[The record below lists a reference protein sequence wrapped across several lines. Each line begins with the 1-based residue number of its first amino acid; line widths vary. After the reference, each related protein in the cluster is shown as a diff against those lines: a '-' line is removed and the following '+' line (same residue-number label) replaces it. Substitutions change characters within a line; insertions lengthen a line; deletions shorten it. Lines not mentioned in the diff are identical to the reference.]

1 MKLTFELSM
10 LNWEDSAFSAHQAV
24 CTQFASYGLRGAI
37 HTHAPEATSSFL
49 AKLGNGSAPVFI
61 QRNRVEPSTQLVL
74 AKFKLPPDVIALVP
88 MRNVVLFPH
97 VLTPITVGRAKSIAA
112 VEYALNS
119 SAQIGIV
126 LQKDPAIDDPN
137 VDELFGMGTI
147 VNIVRHLSSADG
159 LSHAVCQGVERFG
172 IEEVIEDY
180 PFLAARIRR
189 AGDPAEVSTEAEALG
204 MQLRE
209 RTIEI
214 LSLLPGV
221 PAELAHALQAT
232 RAPSQLA
239 DIVASLLDTEVNE
252 KQMLLEMVS
261 TEERLRKVLEILSR
275 RIEVLRLSQEIG
287 ARTKENLED
296 RERKFLLREQLK
308 TIQKELGESDSDDQ
322 EIEQLGEA
330 IGKAGMPDEIET
342 QARKELQRL
351 QRMPPAS
358 SEYSMLHT
366 YLEWMVEL
374 PWRLPEDLPIDL
386 KAARAILDA
395 DHFGLERVKQRIVEF
410 LAVQKLKPQGR
421 APILCFVGPPGVGK
435 TSLGQ
440 SIARAL
446 QRPFVRVSLG
456 GVHDE
461 AEMRGHRRTYIG
473 AMPGNIV
480 QSLRKAGA
488 RNCVMMLDEVDK
500 MSASLH
506 GDPSAALLEVL
517 DPEQNST
524 FRDNYL
530 GVPFDLSRVIFI
542 ATANVIDNVPP
553 PVRDRMEI
561 IDLPGYTREEKL
573 QIALRY
579 LIGRQREA
587 NGLKEEQ
594 CTITVE
600 AIDSIIANYTREAGV
615 RQLEREIGR
624 AMRHAAMRVADGDCL
639 QVSVDGE
646 DLEAILGPAKF
657 EHEIGL
663 RASLPGVATGLAWT
677 PVGGDILFIE
687 ATRVRGTGRL
697 ILTGQLGDV
706 MKESAQ
712 AALTLVKGRSDDL
725 RIPLMAF
732 EGIDVHVHVP
742 AGAIPKDGPSAG
754 VAMFVALAS
763 LFADRPVHHDL
774 AMTGEIS
781 LRGLVL
787 PVGGIKEKVLAAQR
801 AGLRKVLLPVRNQKD
816 LHEVP
821 EATKATLQFVFL
833 ETVDDAIEASLGP
846 RISVHSGSEF
856 KLA

>member
-1 MKLTFELSM
+1 MGELIVARHE
-10 LNWEDSAFSAHQAV
+10 L
-24 CTQFASYGLRGAI
+24 
-37 HTHAPEATSSFL
+37 PE
-49 AKLGNGSAPVFI
+49 N
-61 QRNRVEPSTQLVL
+61 
-74 AKFKLPPDVIALVP
+74 VIALVP

-97 VLTPITVGRAKSIAA
+97 VLTAVTVGRAKSIAA
-112 VEYALNS
+112 VEHALHSN
-119 SAQIGIV
+119 APLGIV
-126 LQKDPAIDDPN
+126 LQRDPAVDDPGL
-137 VDELFGMGTI
+137 DALFNMGTVI
-147 VNIVRHLSSADG
+147 SIVRHLASTDG
-159 LSHAVCQGVERFG
+159 LRHAVCQGIDRFS
-172 IEEVIEDY
+172 IEELVEGY

-189 AGDPAEVSTEAEALG
+189 IAEPAEVSTEAEALA

-209 RTIEI
+209 RAVEI

-221 PAELAHALQAT
+221 PAELAHALQAA
-232 RAPSQLA
+232 RAPSHLA

-252 KQMLLEMVS
+252 KQILLETIS
-261 TEERLRKVLEILSR
+261 TEERLRKVLQILSR
-275 RIEVLRLSQEIG
+275 RIEVLRLSHEIG
-287 ARTKENLED
+287 ERTKEQLED

-308 TIQKELGESDSDDQ
+308 TIQKELGETEGEDQ
-322 EIEQLGEA
+322 EIAELSDA
-330 IGKAGMPDEIET
+330 IDKAGMPEEIEA

-366 YLEWMVEL
+366 YLEWMTEL
-374 PWRLPEDLPIDL
+374 PWRLPDDPPIDL
-386 KAARAILDA
+386 EAARQILEA

-530 GVPFDLSRVIFI
+530 GVPFDLSRVVFI
-542 ATANVIDNVPP
+542 ATANVIDSVPP

-579 LIGRQREA
+579 LVDRQREA
-587 NGLKEEQ
+587 NGLKEGQ
-594 CTITVE
+594 CEITVGALE
-600 AIDSIIANYTREAGV
+600 SIIANYTREAGV
-615 RQLEREIGR
+615 RQFEREIGR
-624 AMRHAAMRVADGDCL
+624 VMRHAAMRVAENA
-639 QVSVDGE
+639 QVQVRVDAP
-646 DLEAILGPAKF
+646 DLDAILGPAKF

-687 ATRVRGTGRL
+687 ATRVSGRGQL
-697 ILTGQLGDV
+697 ILTGQLGGV

-712 AALTLVKGRSDDL
+712 AALTLLKARADDL
-725 RIPLMAF
+725 NISAAMF
-732 EGIDVHVHVP
+732 DHIDVHVHVP

-763 LFADRPVHHDL
+763 LFTDRPVHHDV

-781 LRGLVL
+781 LRGMVL

-801 AGLRKVLLPVRNQKD
+801 AGLRAVLLPTRNEKD
-816 LHEVP
+816 LREVP
-821 EATKATLQFVFL
+821 EAARASLQFIFL
-833 ETVDDAIEASLGP
+833 ETVDDAIQASLGQ
-846 RISVHSGSEF
+846 RGARRAGSEF
-856 KLA
+856 KLV

>member
-1 MKLTFELSM
+1 MEQPAVTKFELP
-10 LNWEDSAFSAHQAV
+10 
-24 CTQFASYGLRGAI
+24 R
-37 HTHAPEATSSFL
+37 
-49 AKLGNGSAPVFI
+49 
-61 QRNRVEPSTQLVL
+61 
-74 AKFKLPPDVIALVP
+74 DVIALVP

-97 VLTPITVGRAKSIAA
+97 VLMPITVGRIKSIAA
-112 VEYALNS
+112 VEHALQSNTPV
-119 SAQIGIV
+119 GIV
-126 LQKDPAIDDPN
+126 LQKDAAVDDPGFDALCAIGTVAN
-137 VDELFGMGTI
+137 V
-147 VNIVRHLSSADG
+147 VRHLTSTEG
-159 LSHAVCQGVERFG
+159 LRHAVCQGMERFR
-172 IEEVIEDY
+172 IEELVEGY
-180 PFLAARIRR
+180 PFLAARVTRID
-189 AGDPAEVSTEAEALG
+189 GSELVSTEAEALA

-209 RTIEI
+209 RAVEI

-232 RAPSQLA
+232 RAPSHLA
-239 DIVASLLDTEVNE
+239 DITASLLDTEVNE
-252 KQMLLEMVS
+252 KQMLLETAS
-261 TEERLRKVLEILSR
+261 TEERLRKVLQILSR

-287 ARTKENLED
+287 ERTKEQLED

-308 TIQKELGESDSDDQ
+308 TIQKELGESDGNDQ
-322 EIEQLGEA
+322 EIAQLSEA
-330 IGKAGMPDEIET
+330 IGNAGMPDEIEA

-351 QRMPPAS
+351 QRMPGAS
-358 SEYSMLHT
+358 SEYAMLHT
-366 YLEWMVEL
+366 YLEWMTEL
-374 PWRLPEDLPIDL
+374 PWRLAADAPINLD
-386 KAARAILDA
+386 AARQILET
-395 DHFGLERVKQRIVEF
+395 DHFGLDRVKQRIVEF

-480 QSLRKAGA
+480 QSLRKASA

-561 IDLPGYTREEKL
+561 IDLPGYTQEEKL

-579 LIGRQREA
+579 LVCRQREA

-594 CTITVE
+594 CEITVE
-600 AIDSIIANYTREAGV
+600 ALNGIIANYTREAGV

-624 AMRHAAMRVADGDCL
+624 VMRHAAMRIAGDESLRVHVDAADLD
-639 QVSVDGE
+639 
-646 DLEAILGPAKF
+646 AILGAAKF

-663 RASLPGVATGLAWT
+663 RTSLPGVATGLAWT

-687 ATRVRGTGRL
+687 ATRVSGSGRL

-712 AALTLVKGRSDDL
+712 AALTLVKARAGDL
-725 RIPLMAF
+725 NIPASTF
-732 EGIDVHVHVP
+732 DGIDVHVHVP

-763 LFADRPVHHDL
+763 LFSDRPVHHDV

-801 AGLRKVLLPVRNQKD
+801 AGLRRVLLPSRNQKD
-816 LHEVP
+816 LRDVP
-821 EATKATLQFVFL
+821 EAARAALQFVLL
-833 ETVDDAIEASLGP
+833 ETADDAIEASLGQRGMGRP
-846 RISVHSGSEF
+846 RSEF
-856 KLA
+856 KLV

>member
-1 MKLTFELSM
+1 MGELIV
-10 LNWEDSAFSAHQAV
+10 AK
-24 CTQFASYGLRGAI
+24 
-37 HTHAPEATSSFL
+37 PE
-49 AKLGNGSAPVFI
+49 
-61 QRNRVEPSTQLVL
+61 
-74 AKFKLPPDVIALVP
+74 LPQDVIALIP

-97 VLTPITVGRAKSIAA
+97 VLTAITVGRAKSIAA
-112 VEYALNS
+112 LEHALDPKRPL
-119 SAQIGIV
+119 GII
-126 LQKDPAIDDPN
+126 LQKDPA
-137 VDELFGMGTI
+137 VDEPGRDALFNVGTV
-147 VNIVRHLSSADG
+147 VNVVRHLASPDG
-159 LSHAVCQGVERFG
+159 LRHAVCQGLSRFS
-172 IEEVIEDY
+172 IEEMIEDY
-180 PFLAARIRR
+180 PFLAARVRLIMEP
-189 AGDPAEVSTEAEALG
+189 DEVSTEAEALA

-209 RTIEI
+209 RTVEI

-232 RAPSQLA
+232 RAPSHLA
-239 DIVASLLDTEVNE
+239 DIAASLLDTEVAE
-252 KQMLLEMVS
+252 KQMLLETVS
-261 TEERLRKVLEILSR
+261 TEERLRKVLQILSR

-287 ARTKENLED
+287 ERTKEHLED

-308 TIQKELGESDSDDQ
+308 TIQKELGETEGDDE
-322 EIEQLGEA
+322 EIEKLDEA
-330 IGKAGMPDEIET
+330 IAEAGMPEEIEA

-351 QRMPPAS
+351 KRMPSAS

-366 YLEWMVEL
+366 YLEWMTEL
-374 PWRLPEDLPIDL
+374 PWKLPEDAPIDL
-386 KAARAILDA
+386 DVARQILEH
-395 DHFGLERVKQRIVEF
+395 DHFGLERVKQRIIEF

-421 APILCFVGPPGVGK
+421 APIVCFVGPPGVGK

-530 GVPFDLSRVIFI
+530 GVPFDLSRVVFI

-573 QIALRY
+573 QIAQRY
-579 LIGRQREA
+579 LVGRQREA
-587 NGLKEEQ
+587 NGLSEDQ
-594 CTITVE
+594 CEITVE
-600 AIDSIIANYTREAGV
+600 ALEGIIANYTREAGV

-624 AMRHAAMRVADGDCL
+624 VMRHAAMRVASDAEAK
-639 QVSVDGE
+639 VRVDAA
-646 DLEAILGPAKF
+646 DLDAILGPAKF
-657 EHEIGL
+657 EHETGL
-663 RASLPGVATGLAWT
+663 LTSLPGVATGLAWT

-687 ATRVRGTGRL
+687 ATRVSGRGQL
-697 ILTGQLGDV
+697 ILTGQLGGV

-712 AALTLVKGRSDDL
+712 AALTLLKGRADSL
-725 RIPLMAF
+725 HIPESVF

-754 VAMFVALAS
+754 VAMFIALAS
-763 LFADRPVHHDL
+763 LFTNRAVHRDA

-781 LRGLVL
+781 LRGMVL

-801 AGLRKVLLPVRNQKD
+801 AGLRRVLLPARNEKD
-816 LHEVP
+816 LREVP
-821 EATKATLQFVFL
+821 ETTRSTLEFVFL
-833 ETVDDAIEASLGP
+833 ETVDDAIQASLGQ
-846 RISVHSGSEF
+846 RVRHQESEF
-856 KLA
+856 KLV

>member
-1 MKLTFELSM
+1 MGELII
-10 LNWEDSAFSAHQAV
+10 AK
-24 CTQFASYGLRGAI
+24 
-37 HTHAPEATSSFL
+37 PE
-49 AKLGNGSAPVFI
+49 
-61 QRNRVEPSTQLVL
+61 
-74 AKFKLPPDVIALVP
+74 LPQDVIALIP

-97 VLTPITVGRAKSIAA
+97 VLTAITVGRAKSIAA
-112 VEYALNS
+112 LEHVLDPKRPL
-119 SAQIGIV
+119 GII
-126 LQKDPAIDDPN
+126 LQKDPA
-137 VDELFGMGTI
+137 VDEPGQDALFNVGTV
-147 VNIVRHLSSADG
+147 VNVVRHLASSDG
-159 LSHAVCQGVERFG
+159 LRHAVCQGLGRFS
-172 IEEVIEDY
+172 IEEMIEDH
-180 PFLAARIRR
+180 PFLAARVRLI
-189 AGDPAEVSTEAEALG
+189 AEPDEVSTEAEALA

-209 RTIEI
+209 RTVEI

-232 RAPSQLA
+232 RAPSHLA
-239 DIVASLLDTEVNE
+239 DIAASLLDTEVAE
-252 KQMLLEMVS
+252 KQILLETVS
-261 TEERLRKVLEILSR
+261 TEERLRKVLQILSR

-287 ARTKENLED
+287 ERTKEHLED

-308 TIQKELGESDSDDQ
+308 TIQKELGETEGDDQ
-322 EIEQLGEA
+322 EIEKLDEA
-330 IGKAGMPDEIET
+330 ITKAGMPEEIEA

-351 QRMPPAS
+351 KRMPPAS

-366 YLEWMVEL
+366 YLEWMTEL
-374 PWRLPEDLPIDL
+374 PWKLPEDAPIDL
-386 KAARAILDA
+386 DAARRILEQ
-395 DHFGLERVKQRIVEF
+395 DHFGLERVKQRIIEF

-480 QSLRKAGA
+480 QNLRKAGA

-530 GVPFDLSRVIFI
+530 GVPFDLSRVVFI

-573 QIALRY
+573 QIAQRY
-579 LIGRQREA
+579 LVSRQREV
-587 NGLKEEQ
+587 NGLNEDQ
-594 CTITVE
+594 CEITVE
-600 AIDSIIANYTREAGV
+600 ALDGIIANYTREAGV

-624 AMRHAAMRVADGDCL
+624 VMRHAAMQVASDAQVKVRVDAADLD
-639 QVSVDGE
+639 
-646 DLEAILGPAKF
+646 AILGSAKF
-657 EHEIGL
+657 EHETGL
-663 RASLPGVATGLAWT
+663 RTSLPGVATGLAWT

-687 ATRVRGTGRL
+687 ATRVSGRGQL
-697 ILTGQLGDV
+697 ILTGQLGGV

-712 AALTLVKGRSDDL
+712 AALTLLKGRADSL
-725 RIPLMAF
+725 HISASLF

-754 VAMFVALAS
+754 VAMFIALAS
-763 LFADRPVHHDL
+763 LFTNRPVHHDV

-781 LRGLVL
+781 LRGMVL

-801 AGLRKVLLPVRNQKD
+801 AGLRMVLLPARNEKD
-816 LHEVP
+816 LREVP
-821 EATKATLQFVFL
+821 ETARSTLEFVFL
-833 ETVDDAIEASLGP
+833 ETVDDAIQASLGQ
-846 RISVHSGSEF
+846 RARRQESEF
-856 KLA
+856 KLV

>member
-1 MKLTFELSM
+1 L
-10 LNWEDSAFSAHQAV
+10 
-24 CTQFASYGLRGAI
+24 
-37 HTHAPEATSSFL
+37 PE
-49 AKLGNGSAPVFI
+49 
-61 QRNRVEPSTQLVL
+61 
-74 AKFKLPPDVIALVP
+74 DVIALVP

-97 VLTPITVGRAKSIAA
+97 VLTAVTVGRAKSIAA
-112 VEYALNS
+112 LEHAIKAHAPL
-119 SAQIGIV
+119 GIV
-126 LQKDPAIDDPN
+126 LQRDPAVDDP
-137 VDELFGMGTI
+137 DLDTLFSMGT
-147 VNIVRHLSSADG
+147 VVSVVRHLASSDG
-159 LSHAVCQGVERFG
+159 LRHAVCQGIERFV
-172 IEEVIEDY
+172 IEEMVEGY
-180 PFLAARIRR
+180 PFLAVKIRR
-189 AGDPAEVSTEAEALG
+189 VGEPPEVSTEAEALA

-209 RTIEI
+209 RAVEI

-221 PAELAHALQAT
+221 PAELAQALQAA
-232 RAPSQLA
+232 RAPSHLA

-252 KQMLLEMVS
+252 KQILLETVS
-261 TEERLRKVLEILSR
+261 TEERLRKVLQILSR
-275 RIEVLRLSQEIG
+275 RIEVLRLSHEIG
-287 ARTKENLED
+287 ERTKEQLED

-308 TIQKELGESDSDDQ
+308 TIQKELGETEENDQ
-322 EIEQLGEA
+322 EIEELSEA
-330 IGKAGMPDEIET
+330 IDKAGMPEEIEAQT
-342 QARKELQRL
+342 RKELQRL
-351 QRMPPAS
+351 QRMPSAS

-366 YLEWMVEL
+366 YLEWMTEL
-374 PWRLPEDLPIDL
+374 PWRLPADTPIDL
-386 KAARAILDA
+386 EVARQILEA
-395 DHFGLERVKQRIVEF
+395 DHFGLERVKQRIIEF

-506 GDPSAALLEVL
+506 GDPSAALLEIL

-530 GVPFDLSRVIFI
+530 GVPFDLSRVVFI
-542 ATANVIDNVPP
+542 TTANVIDAVPA

-579 LIGRQREA
+579 LVNRQREA
-587 NGLKEEQ
+587 NGLAEGQ
-594 CTITVE
+594 CEITP
-600 AIDSIIANYTREAGV
+600 ATLDSIIANYTREAGV

-624 AMRHAAMRVADGDCL
+624 VMRHAAMRVAENAQT
-639 QVSVDGE
+639 QVLVDAP
-646 DLEAILGPAKF
+646 DLDAILGPPKF

-663 RASLPGVATGLAWT
+663 HASLPGVATGLAWT

-687 ATRVRGTGRL
+687 ATRVNGRGQL
-697 ILTGQLGDV
+697 ILTGQLGGV

-712 AALTLVKGRSDDL
+712 AALTLVKARADDL
-725 RIPLMAF
+725 GIPISIF
-732 EGIDVHVHVP
+732 DHIDVHVHVP

-754 VAMFVALAS
+754 VAMFIALAS
-763 LFADRPVHHDL
+763 LFTDRPVHHDV

-781 LRGLVL
+781 LRGMVL

-801 AGLRKVLLPVRNQKD
+801 AGLRKVLLPARNEKD
-816 LHEVP
+816 LREVP
-821 EATKATLQFVFL
+821 EGAKEALQFVFL
-833 ETVDDAIEASLGP
+833 ETVDDAIQASLGQ
-846 RISVHSGSEF
+846 RGVRRSGSEF
-856 KLA
+856 KLV

>member
-1 MKLTFELSM
+1 MGELIV
-10 LNWEDSAFSAHQAV
+10 AK
-24 CTQFASYGLRGAI
+24 
-37 HTHAPEATSSFL
+37 PE
-49 AKLGNGSAPVFI
+49 
-61 QRNRVEPSTQLVL
+61 
-74 AKFKLPPDVIALVP
+74 LPQDVIALIP

-97 VLTPITVGRAKSIAA
+97 VLTAITVGRARSIAA
-112 VEYALNS
+112 LEHVLDPKRPL
-119 SAQIGIV
+119 GII
-126 LQKDPAIDDPN
+126 LQKDPA
-137 VDELFGMGTI
+137 VDEPGRDALFSVGTV
-147 VNIVRHLSSADG
+147 VNIVRHLASPDG
-159 LSHAVCQGVERFG
+159 LRHAVCQGLGRFS
-172 IEEVIEDY
+172 IEEMIEDH
-180 PFLAARIRR
+180 PFLAARVRLITEP
-189 AGDPAEVSTEAEALG
+189 DEVSTEAEALA

-209 RTIEI
+209 RTVEI

-232 RAPSQLA
+232 RAPSHLA
-239 DIVASLLDTEVNE
+239 DIAASLLDTEVAE
-252 KQMLLEMVS
+252 KQMLLETVS
-261 TEERLRKVLEILSR
+261 TEERLRKVLQILSR

-287 ARTKENLED
+287 ERTKEHLED

-308 TIQKELGESDSDDQ
+308 TIQKELGETEGDDE
-322 EIEQLGEA
+322 EIEKLDEA
-330 IGKAGMPDEIET
+330 IAEAGMPEEIEA

-351 QRMPPAS
+351 KRMPSAS

-366 YLEWMVEL
+366 YLEWMTEL
-374 PWRLPEDLPIDL
+374 PWKLPEDAPIDL
-386 KAARAILDA
+386 DAARRILEH
-395 DHFGLERVKQRIVEF
+395 DHFGLERVKQRIIEF
-410 LAVQKLKPQGR
+410 LAVQKLRPQGR

-530 GVPFDLSRVIFI
+530 GVPFDLSRVVFI

-573 QIALRY
+573 QIAQRY
-579 LIGRQREA
+579 LVSRQREA
-587 NGLKEEQ
+587 NGLNEDQ
-594 CTITVE
+594 CEITVE
-600 AIDSIIANYTREAGV
+600 ALAGIIANYTREAGV

-624 AMRHAAMRVADGDCL
+624 VMRHAAMRVASDAEAK
-639 QVSVDGE
+639 VRVDAA
-646 DLEAILGPAKF
+646 DLDAILGAAKF
-657 EHEIGL
+657 EHETGL
-663 RASLPGVATGLAWT
+663 RTSLPGVATGLAWT

-687 ATRVRGTGRL
+687 ATRVSGRGQL
-697 ILTGQLGDV
+697 ILTGQLGGV

-712 AALTLVKGRSDDL
+712 AALTLLKGRADSL
-725 RIPLMAF
+725 HISASLF

-754 VAMFVALAS
+754 VAMFIALAS
-763 LFADRPVHHDL
+763 LFTNRPVHRDV

-781 LRGLVL
+781 LRGMVL

-801 AGLRKVLLPVRNQKD
+801 AGLRTVLLPARNEKD
-816 LHEVP
+816 LREVP
-821 EATKATLQFVFL
+821 ETTRSTLEFIFL
-833 ETVDDAIEASLGP
+833 ETVDDAIQASLGQ
-846 RISVHSGSEF
+846 RERRQESEF
-856 KLA
+856 KLV